1 MLTSLIC
8 LTSAVFFEAR
18 DQSYDA
24 QTAVANVV
32 MNRVESPRWPDTIC
46 GVVYQRK
53 AFSFT
58 HDGMSDD
65 LSDYSNSVLDVQAAV
80 IAKEIAR
87 NTIRGDR
94 LGIPSTHY
102 HATYIRRP
110 YWAPMYDYD
119 GRVGGHLF
127 YTAPAGL

>member
-1 MLTSLIC
+1 MISALVC
-8 LTSAVFFEAR
+8 LTAAIFFESR

-24 QTAVANVV
+24 QRAVADVV

-46 GVVYQRK
+46 GVVYQRR

-65 LSDYSNSVLDVQAAV
+65 PNDYNNSILDVQAAV

-94 LGIPSTHY
+94 LGLPSTHY
-102 HATYIRRP
+102 HATFVRP
-110 YWAPMYDYD
+110 YWAFMYSYD

>member
-1 MLTSLIC
+1 MISALVC
-8 LTSAVFFEAR
+8 LTAAIFFEAR

-24 QTAVANVV
+24 QRAVADVV

-46 GVVYQRK
+46 GVVYQRR

-65 LSDYSNSVLDVQAAV
+65 PSDYNNSILDVQAAV

-94 LGIPSTHY
+94 LGLPSTHY

-110 YWAPMYDYD
+110 YWASMYYYD

>member
-1 MLTSLIC
+1 MISALVCMTA
-8 LTSAVFFEAR
+8 AVFFEAR
-18 DQSYDA
+18 GESYDA
-24 QTAVANVV
+24 QRAVADVV

-65 LSDYSNSVLDVQAAV
+65 PSDYNNSILDVQAAV
-80 IAKEIAR
+80 IAKEISR

-102 HATYIRRP
+102 HAAYVRP
-110 YWAPMYDYD
+110 YWAFLYSYD
-119 GRVGGHLF
+119 GRVGDHLF

>member
-8 LTSAVFFEAR
+8 LTATIFFESR

-24 QTAVANVV
+24 QRAVANVV

-65 LSDYSNSVLDVQAAV
+65 PSDYNNSILDVQAAV

-110 YWAPMYDYD
+110 YWAFLYDYD
-119 GRVGGHLF
+119 VRVGGHLF